1 MHTKH
6 FVAND
11 VISFSADDNSSSGY
25 RAGSN
30 RGSGRRLGGG
40 VEGSSAAGAPTGVGG
55 HLAPSHFVRSCSL
68 GGPRV
73 PGGSI
78 PPSAAMQSGLESGFQ
93 SSSSLTS
100 ISGSHHPSSSSTRC
114 TFHNLFQK
122 LMLISTKNNSLCHF
136 NYLRSSCLVVY
147 FFSFFSSDSVNNN
160 ITTNGRPF
168 EKTAR
173 AKL

>member
-40 VEGSSAAGAPTGVGG
+40 VEGSSAGAPTGVGG

-100 ISGSHHPSSSSTRC
+100 ISGSQHPSSSSTRC
-114 TFHNLFQK
+114 TLHNLFQK
-122 LMLISTKNNSLCHF
+122 LMLICSKNNSLYHF
-136 NYLRSSCLVVY
+136 NYLRSSCLIY
-147 FFSFFSSDSVNNN
+147 FSSFFFC
-160 ITTNGRPF
+160 G
-168 EKTAR
+168 
-173 AKL
+173 